1 MSAVSLAVASL
12 RKVGGA
18 TRNAIAF
25 EILRFLRSGS
35 IFGRLALLAF
45 QNAANI
51 ANRRTYY
58 ALTKARTSCAERG
71 MKGSCFSSFFG
82 RAIQHDLFGFPILAC
97 SHYPSGIIDC
107 IDKMNAGI
115 KA

>member
-58 ALTKARTSCAERG
+58 ALTKARTSCTERG
-71 MKGSCFSSFFG
+71 MKCSCFFSFLQVLSSMFCS
-82 RAIQHDLFGFPILAC
+82 AFPFWLV
-97 SHYPSGIIDC
+97 HIIHQV
-107 IDKMNAGI
+107 
-115 KA
+115 